1 MTRCQQHKR
10 SRAAYTRHCDVD
22 GVLSKPNPQIT
33 VVLTVDEVTCSGI
46 LKAMLCKKLF
56 DLLLLII
63 RIRHLLQQ
71 ERKQVAERPR

>member
-1 MTRCQQHKR
+1 M
-10 SRAAYTRHCDVD
+10 
-22 GVLSKPNPQIT
+22 
-33 VVLTVDEVTCSGI
+33 VLTVDEVTCSGI